1 MSPILSGTLCDDLI
15 IIEESLKLCTSEFT
29 WKATP
34 TRWAGPGRNS
44 INNAFFSVQCWHTF
58 IQINKCS
65 ILTDEFSGDKIIY
78 VQICRTIYRTLLQ
91 TNV

>member
-1 MSPILSGTLCDDLI
+1 MSLILSGTLCDDLI
-15 IIEESLKLCTSEFT
+15 IFEESLKLCTSELT

-44 INNAFFSVQCWHTF
+44 INNAFFLVQCWHTF

-65 ILTDEFSGDKIIY
+65 ILTEFNGDKITY
-78 VQICRTIYRTLLQ
+78 VQICMTIYRILLQ